1 MRAWIQY
8 PSHSSFL
15 SVLQMLR
22 WELELLTWR
31 GGCCVPQVPG
41 AAGQLW
47 EPLSTEQG
55 SDLQS
60 AILPLF
66 EWLQDSFGSGVHVL
80 ALVGLQPEQLGAGAV
95 TMPPVVVR
103 GTLSMWDVGR
113 QLAVGIQVLLVVL
126 GLISPVQ
133 WAPYETQTA
142 VFLVP

>member
-1 MRAWIQY
+1 M
-8 PSHSSFL
+8 
-15 SVLQMLR
+15 
-22 WELELLTWR
+22 
-31 GGCCVPQVPG
+31 PQVPG

-80 ALVGLQPEQLGAGAV
+80 ALMGLQPEQLGAV

-103 GTLSMWDVGR
+103 GTMSMWDVGR

>member
-1 MRAWIQY
+1 
-8 PSHSSFL
+8 
-15 SVLQMLR
+15 MLK
-22 WELELLTWR
+22 
-31 GGCCVPQVPG
+31 VPG

-80 ALVGLQPEQLGAGAV
+80 ALTGLQPEQLGAGAV
-95 TMPPVVVR
+95 TMPPVAVR
-103 GTLSMWDVGR
+103 GPMSMWDVGR